1 MPGAPVSIG
10 ASVIV
15 TPGATGAP
23 DSGTI
28 IAVLPPMILAGGM
41 PLATSG
47 SLCLMVN
54 SLTGVPY
61 PLVIGTLGSS
71 TGVRVAGQ
79 GLVRTGDRIPSP
91 PGVLLVIGPPA
102 AAFVSDTWPP

>member
-1 MPGAPVSIG
+1 MTVGAV
-10 ASVIV
+10 VVV

-28 IAVLPPMILAGGM
+28 VAVLPPFVTAGGM

-47 SLCLMVN
+47 SICVMVN

-61 PLVIGTLGSS
+61 PLVIGPAGSS
-71 TGVRVAGQ
+71 TGVQVAGR

-91 PGVLLVIGPPA
+91 PGVLLVVGPPA
-102 AAFVSDTWPP
+102 GTFVTDSWPP

>member
-1 MPGAPVSIG
+1 MPGSPVSIG
-10 ASVIV
+10 TVVMV

-28 IAVLPPMILAGGM
+28 IAVLPPFITAGGM

-47 SLCLMVN
+47 SICMMVN

-61 PLVIGTLGSS
+61 PLVIGPLGS
-71 TGVRVAGQ
+71 GGIRVAGKA
-79 GLVRTGDRIPSP
+79 LVRMGDLIPSP
-91 PGVLLVIGPPA
+91 PGVLTILGPPA
-102 AAFVSDTWPP
+102 APFVNDTWPP